1 MTNEL
6 DPKTCLKGV
15 VTEVLDNG
23 NAGKINCGHG
33 NIYTFVSD
41 QLKTGYLPVLKDVV
55 EFNLIE
61 DQPFAIRLFH
71 RSQALHDS
79 SSSSASVDLRMNVRT
94 AENQSCL
101 KLKFKE
107 GRLIDYALSRMQCRT
122 GQD

>member
-6 DPKTCLKGV
+6 DPKTPVLKGV

-79 SSSSASVDLRMNVRT
+79 SSSSASLDLRMKCPHCGKPILPK
-94 AENQSCL
+94 A
-101 KLKFKE
+101 
-107 GRLIDYALSRMQCRT
+107 
-122 GQD
+122 

>member
-6 DPKTCLKGV
+6 DPKTPVLKGV

-79 SSSSASVDLRMNVRT
+79 SSSSASLDLRMKW
-94 AENQSCL
+94 S
-101 KLKFKE
+101 
-107 GRLIDYALSRMQCRT
+107 ALRKT
-122 GQD
+122 NPA